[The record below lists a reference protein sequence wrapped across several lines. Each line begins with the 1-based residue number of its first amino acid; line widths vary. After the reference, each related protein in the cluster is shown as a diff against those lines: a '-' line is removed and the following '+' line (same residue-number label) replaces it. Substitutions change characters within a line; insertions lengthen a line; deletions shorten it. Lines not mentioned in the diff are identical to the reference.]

1 MPVDQTGVASDGS
14 TVFQAGRDVNVHVT
28 SGPATPGMESVRAP
42 RSVGR
47 VPVGPGLFVGRDRE
61 LARLDAAVAGSGRA
75 AVVAVHGLGG
85 VGKSTLAARFAASH
99 ADRFALV
106 WWVTADSPAALDAGL
121 AALAVAVAPE
131 TARLPLEERV
141 ELGTRWLATH
151 DGWLLVLDNL
161 TAPRDAAGFLARVR
175 TGTVLITSRRGGG
188 WRGVDTVALDA
199 LRPAEAVELMVGLV
213 RAEWPDADLADA
225 DALCAELGGLPL
237 AVEQAAAYLAQAR
250 VTPAAYLDLLA
261 RYPARM
267 FTATA
272 EGGDARRTA
281 ARIWRVTLDRLAGTP
296 LAGQV
301 LRVLA
306 WWAPDAIPRTLLA
319 GLADEPDLLDA
330 LGRLAAH
337 SMITLTGTT
346 VTVHRLVQ
354 AITRTPDPHDPH
366 RRAADIDAARD
377 AATTALLAAVLDHD
391 PRDPADRRH
400 YHLSLPHA
408 RALFTHTTADTDTD
422 VTCRLLNKF
431 GAYLNSQGD
440 AGSAVVHHSRAVR
453 SSERVLGPDHPSTL
467 TYRNNLAYAHWSA
480 GDVRQAIRLHE
491 INLADAERLL
501 GPDHPDTLTARN
513 NVAYVHRSTGDL
525 DRAIPLYEG
534 ILADTTRVLG
544 PDHPSTLIVRN
555 NLAGSYRF
563 TGDFA
568 RAIPLY
574 EAALADCERVLGP
587 DHPHTLTARN
597 DLAGAYGSA
606 GDRRRAIPLQEVAL
620 ADCER
625 VLGPDHPDTLVA
637 RNNLAVSYRAAGD
650 VRRAIL
656 LHGSVLADRE
666 RVLGPDHPDTLA
678 SRNNL
683 AYTHFAAGDSARAI
697 ALYEATVADCERVL
711 GPDHPDTA
719 TYRANLAAARKA
731 AGARERPGTGGD
743 RR

>member
-1 MPVDQTGVASDGS
+1 VPVEQTGAASDGS
-14 TVFQAGRDVNVHVT
+14 NVFQAGRDVNVHVT
-28 SGPATPGMESVRAP
+28 ATPGMESVRVP
-42 RSVGR
+42 RSVR
-47 VPVGPGLFVGRDRE
+47 RIPVGPGLFVGRDRE

-85 VGKSTLAARFAASH
+85 VGKSTLAARFAEAH
-99 ADRFALV
+99 ADRFTLV

-121 AALAVAVAPE
+121 AALAVAVAPQ

-151 DGWLLVLDNL
+151 DEWLLVLDNL
-161 TAPRDAAGFLARVR
+161 TAPRDAAGLLARVR

-188 WRGVDTVALDA
+188 WRGVDTVVLDA
-199 LRPAEAVELMVGLV
+199 LRPAEAVDLLAGLV

-225 DALCAELGGLPL
+225 DVLCAELGRLPL

-250 VTPAAYLDLLA
+250 VTPGAYLDLLA
-261 RYPARM
+261 RHPARM

-272 EGGDARRTA
+272 EGGDARRTT
-281 ARIWRVTLDRLAGTP
+281 ARIWRVTLDRLADTP

-306 WWAPDAIPRTLLA
+306 WWAPDAIPRALLA
-319 GLADEPDLLDA
+319 GLADEPDVLDA

-366 RRAADIDAARD
+366 RQADDIDAARD
-377 AATTALLAAVLDHD
+377 TATTALLAAVAGRGT
-391 PRDPADRRH
+391 RDPADWPR
-400 YHLSLPHA
+400 YHLVLPHA
-408 RALFTHTTADTDTD
+408 RALFDHATPDTDTADTCD
-422 VTCRLLNKF
+422 LLARF
-431 GAYLNSQGD
+431 GIFLNAQGD
-440 AGSAVVHHSRAVR
+440 AVTGVAHLTRALHGT
-453 SSERVLGPDHPSTL
+453 ERALGRDHPDVV

-480 GDVRQAIRLHE
+480 GDFRQAISLHE
-491 INLADAERLL
+491 TNLADAERLL
-501 GPDHPDTLTARN
+501 GPDHPSTLTARN
-513 NVAYVHRSTGDL
+513 NVAYVHRSTGDHG
-525 DRAIPLYEG
+525 RAIPLYEA
-534 ILADTTRVLG
+534 ILADMLRVLG

-555 NLAGSYRF
+555 NLAGSYRS
-563 TGDFA
+563 TGDLA

-574 EAALADCERVLGP
+574 EAALADSERVLGP
-587 DHPHTLTARN
+587 DHPDTLTARI

-606 GDRRRAIPLQEVAL
+606 GDPRRAVPLQETAL

-625 VLGPDHPDTLVA
+625 VLGPDHPDTLMA
-637 RNNLAVSYRAAGD
+637 RNNLAVVYRAAGD
-650 VRRAIL
+650 LQRAIR

-666 RVLGPDHPDTLA
+666 RVQGPDHQDTLA

-683 AYTHFAAGDSARAI
+683 AYTHFAAGDLSRAI
-697 ALYEATVADCERVL
+697 PLYESTVADCERVL
-711 GPDHPDTA
+711 GPDHPDTV
-719 TYRANLAAARKA
+719 TYRANLAGARKA
-731 AGARERPGTGGD
+731 ARARERPETG
-743 RR
+743 